1 MVPSMD
7 PRAGIA
13 SLRKVLMES
22 DLARV
27 KRERDHL
34 AFELENVEQDREKRA
49 KDRQVRRRG

>member
-49 KDRQVRRRG
+49 KDRQVRTRG